1 MNIDIFYEEE
11 QSLYEEE
18 ERREEDVE
26 VEQDLE
32 SQLSVHDGRCLL
44 FGDDVIDLFLNRSPG
59 AVIDICKLSLASSAA
74 FPCLFHYI
82 ERVLILD
89 FACYYFGF

>member
-18 ERREEDVE
+18 EGREEDVE

-32 SQLSVHDGRCLL
+32 SQLSVHGDG
-44 FGDDVIDLFLNRSPG
+44 
-59 AVIDICKLSLASSAA
+59 
-74 FPCLFHYI
+74 
-82 ERVLILD
+82 D
-89 FACYYFGF
+89 F